1 MRIDRLYLTDFKNLR
16 DFEADFD
23 VTSSRQVIVGRNG
36 VGKSNL
42 LEAICLIFRDLD
54 LEDPASFAY
63 TIDYY
68 CNRHYVRVKSSP
80 EKGPDGE
87 TLRFVRTYAIA
98 EDKTATQQP
107 IESDQPRAYEP
118 IKQPEFYRRNRNI
131 KKESGGYE
139 LNPERLLPSYVFGYY
154 SGTSGRFT
162 EAFDKHEEQYYK
174 AQIRGEE
181 VPLRPLF
188 LAKPHHSQLALL
200 SFFVDSQ
207 SKKTV
212 EEHTKTRAFLRD
224 EFGIIGFESALFAFH
239 KPYWSKSKRAEKDGD
254 SRFWG
259 VGGKVVSFLKELYTH
274 SLAPMT
280 GMRRHKLSV
289 GTETRQDMRYFFIP
303 DEQALQQ
310 LAAGLGTEQDAKE
323 FFARMESA
331 IFSDILSADGKDLR
345 ARVFVEGAAS
355 SITFKELSEGE
366 QQLLTLIGL
375 MRFTQ
380 QDESLFLLDEPD
392 THLNPAWCLNYL
404 SNLEKYMARPES
416 KHISNSQIIMTTHS
430 PLTFAGL
437 SENEVLIIQR
447 EKNGSITSHHPISA
461 PRGMGFQAILT
472 SEFFGLRSALDKE
485 TLELVDEKRELTFKE
500 EITEKDQLRIIEL
513 DIKLGKLD
521 FSKALRD
528 PLYLEF
534 VRAMTKAQQEE
545 PGITNATPTMEEW
558 KLRQEVARD
567 IVRALR
573 TADKQ

>member
-1 MRIDRLYLTDFKNLR
+1 MRIDRLHLVDFKNLR
-16 DFEADFD
+16 DFEADFH
-23 VTSSRQVIVGRNG
+23 VSSSRQVIVGRNG

-80 EKGPDGE
+80 EKGPDGAII
-87 TLRFVRTYAIA
+87 RFVRTYEIA
-98 EDKTATQQP
+98 EDKTAIQQP
-107 IESDQPRAYEP
+107 TESDKPRAYEA

-154 SGTSGRFT
+154 SGTSGRFID
-162 EAFDKHEEQYYK
+162 AFDKHEELYYR

-224 EFGIIGFESALFAFH
+224 EFGITGFESALFALH
-239 KPYWSKSKRAEKDGD
+239 QPYWSKSKRGSNEGDG
-254 SRFWG
+254 RFWG
-259 VGGKVVSFLKELYTH
+259 VGGKVVSFLKGLYTH
-274 SLAPMT
+274 SLAPMA
-280 GMRRHKLSV
+280 GVRRHKLSL

-303 DEQALQQ
+303 DEQALQE

-331 IFSDILSADGKDLR
+331 IFSDVLSADGKDLR
-345 ARVFVEGAAS
+345 ARVFVEGVAS

-392 THLNPAWCLNYL
+392 THLNPAWCLDYL
-404 SNLEKYMARPES
+404 SNLRQYLVEPE
-416 KHISNSQIIMTTHS
+416 NSQIIMTTHS

-437 SENEVLIIQR
+437 SENEVLIIQK
-447 EKNGSITSHHPISA
+447 EKDGSITSHHPISA

-485 TLELVDEKRELTFKE
+485 TLELVDEKRELAFKE
-500 EITEKDQLRIIEL
+500 EITETDQLRIVEL
-513 DIKLGKLD
+513 DKKLGKLD

-545 PGITNATPTMEEW
+545 PAITNATPTMEEW
-558 KLRQEVARD
+558 RLRQEVARD

-573 TADKQ
+573 TSDR